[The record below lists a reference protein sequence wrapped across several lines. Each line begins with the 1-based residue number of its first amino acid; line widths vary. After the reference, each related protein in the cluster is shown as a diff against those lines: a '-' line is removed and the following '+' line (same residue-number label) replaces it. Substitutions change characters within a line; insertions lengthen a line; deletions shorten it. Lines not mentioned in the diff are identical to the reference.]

1 MKSAVLITLAAVA
14 LVSLTAW
21 TSLRRRSHAFTAT
34 LTGDVSAQISGD
46 ASFSRIRG
54 GIGAPAVFT
63 LNLGQDNS
71 RGAVLFTRM
80 SGEPLGRGTHVIS
93 DKWDDTDDLRALVLL
108 GPASQPSGVFRAQSG
123 TLTINSASENELAG
137 SFRLEASG
145 FTAAD
150 PEHDGRTLSA
160 SGWFTATGN

>member
-1 MKSAVLITLAAVA
+1 MKYAVLITLAAIA
-14 LVSLTAW
+14 MVSLTAW
-21 TSLRRRSHAFTAT
+21 TALRRRSHAFTAT
-34 LTGDVSAQISGD
+34 LTGDVTAQISGD

-63 LNLGQDNS
+63 LNLGENNS

-93 DKWDDTDDLRALVLL
+93 DRWDDTDDFRALVLL
-108 GPASQPSGVFRAQSG
+108 GPASHPSGVFRAQSG
-123 TLTINSASENELAG
+123 TLTITSASENELAG
-137 SFRLEASG
+137 SFSLEASG

-150 PEHDGRTLSA
+150 PEHDGRALSA
-160 SGWFTATGN
+160 SGSFTATGN